1 MRLRAGGAGLL
12 LLLGVSTGCVY
23 YNGVYN
29 AEAEARTAITRL
41 GQDREEDAREA
52 FRRSAAAAESVYLR
66 HPESPWRTHVGY
78 LAGRGAA
85 LAGECD
91 QGERRLREFL
101 SADQPA
107 DRRGERRRRSPNA
120 HEEAMQWTL
129 VALASCDVRLAR
141 PAVARERVDSILVR
155 PRLAR
160 AVSRQARLWGARAA
174 LAQGDLE
181 AVPRYLGPVASAT
194 LPWELLGAAL
204 AIRAYATVESLT
216 VDRGLRGDYRDEAQR
231 AVRELASARWFGSA
245 ERVVAAYDRGR
256 TRAAPRALLHLAL
269 ADGLFRTGDDST
281 AARHLRET
289 IDLAGRDSLLAAEA
303 GARLGV
309 IAVRRGNAMETGD
322 SLWAAMDSLTRRTSV
337 AQRFR
342 EQWLLV
348 RLLVARDEGTG
359 AGRFLAAE
367 VLRDSLRAT
376 AVAARLF
383 ADVGRSPMAASLAPL
398 AWHAA
403 GLLRPDSADEYRR
416 RILTE
421 YGFSAVAARLAGEDP
436 ASRPDFVSSP
446 ELLRFAWGET
456 VRVWGDSVR
465 RLRSTRGSTTR
476 SGAP

>member
-1 MRLRAGGAGLL
+1 MRPCVGRPVLL

-29 AEAEARTAITRL
+29 AEAEARTAIARL
-41 GQDREEDAREA
+41 GQDREEDARDA
-52 FRRSAAAAESVYLR
+52 FRRSAAAAESVYVR

-91 QGERRLREFL
+91 QGEQRLREFL
-101 SADQPA
+101 SADQSA
-107 DRRGERRRRSPNA
+107 DARGGQQRRSPNA
-120 HEEAMQWTL
+120 REEALQWTQ
-129 VALASCDVRLAR
+129 VALAACDVRLAR
-141 PAVARERVDSILVR
+141 PAVARERVDAILAR
-155 PRLAR
+155 PRVAS
-160 AVSRQARLWGARAA
+160 AVLRQARLWGARAA

-204 AIRAYATVESLT
+204 ATRAYATVESLT

-231 AVRELASARWFGSA
+231 AVRELVSARGFGAA

-256 TRAAPRALLHLAL
+256 TRAASKAQLHLAL
-269 ADGLFRTGDDST
+269 ADGLFRAGEDST
-281 AARHLRET
+281 AARHLRAT
-289 IDLAGRDSLLAAEA
+289 IDLAGRDSLLTAEA
-303 GARLGV
+303 AARLGV
-309 IAVRRGNAMETGD
+309 IGVRRGNSMETGD
-322 SLWAAMDSLTRRTSV
+322 SLWAAMDSLSRRTSV

-342 EQWLLV
+342 DQWLLV

-376 AVAARLF
+376 VVAARLF
-383 ADVGRSPMAASLAPL
+383 AEVGRSPTAASLAPL

-421 YGFSAVAARLAGEDP
+421 YGYSAVAARLEGEDP

-456 VRVWGDSVR
+456 VRVWSDSVR
-465 RLRSTRGSTTR
+465 RLQSARGSTPR
-476 SGAP
+476 GGAP